1 MRAGGEGALSQ
12 RMCSQGGGVFPLI
25 ALLVTLL
32 CEEGVIVWI
41 KVELG
46 RLSTQWKVDGV
57 RNIYTL
63 PSPPRSPPRVGSLT
77 HLSFVWFSLWG
88 QTGSTSTDPAE
99 TLRSVSP

>member
-1 MRAGGEGALSQ
+1 MRAGGKGALSQ
-12 RMCSQGGGVFPLI
+12 RMCSQGRGVCPLI
-25 ALLVTLL
+25 ALLVTFL
-32 CEEGVIVWI
+32 CEEGVIIWI

-88 QTGSTSTDPAE
+88 QTGST
-99 TLRSVSP
+99 